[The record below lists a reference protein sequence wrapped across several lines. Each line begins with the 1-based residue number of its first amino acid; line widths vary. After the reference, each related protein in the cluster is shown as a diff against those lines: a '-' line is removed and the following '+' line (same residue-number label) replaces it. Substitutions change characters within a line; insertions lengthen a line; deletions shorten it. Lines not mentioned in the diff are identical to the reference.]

1 MKKIILMMGLISFN
15 ALASAPNFDIQ
26 GFNFTYND
34 PTGTGTATSFSYDGA
49 KADQDGLIVDVEKNV
64 QDFNIQV
71 KGAET
76 RNFQFKNAPKF
87 VVEAQTMELRN
98 FNANSSARI
107 SLNLDYASF
116 DSAKDS
122 LELKNFFLSC
132 DKSTS
137 SGEAEF
143 IQGCIQKMNMKSSS
157 FSSSSESKDV
167 MSAFKKSLLSA
178 TQSKSL
184 SIKSIDLKTVNGKF
198 DLAAD
203 IKAQISGSAKA
214 YGNLSYDEATK
225 ILTIKISD
233 VKFGILNVTT
243 KVFDELKKQESAT
256 LKVNKP
262 YVYYQLK

>member
-1 MKKIILMMGLISFN
+1 MKKIILIACLVSLN
-15 ALASAPNFDIQ
+15 ALAVSPTVDIQ
-26 GFNFTYND
+26 GFNFIYND
-34 PTGTGTATSFSYDGA
+34 PSGTGTASSFTYSDA

-64 QDFNIQV
+64 QDFKISV
-71 KGAET
+71 KGAEN
-76 RNFQFKNAPKF
+76 REFEFKNAPKF

-98 FNANSSARI
+98 FNANSSTRV
-107 SLNLDYASF
+107 SLSLDYAKF

-122 LELKNFFLSC
+122 LELKNLTLSC
-132 DKSTS
+132 DKAAL

-157 FSSSSESKDV
+157 FSSSDSNNIFGALKNS
-167 MSAFKKSLLSA
+167 LSA
-178 TQSKSL
+178 AVQSKSL
-184 SIKSIDLKTVNGKF
+184 SIKSIDLKAVNGKF
-198 DLAAD
+198 DLSAD
-203 IKAQISGSAKA
+203 VKAQISGTAKA
-214 YGNLSYDEATK
+214 NGNLSYDQATK
-225 ILTIKISD
+225 VLTIKISD